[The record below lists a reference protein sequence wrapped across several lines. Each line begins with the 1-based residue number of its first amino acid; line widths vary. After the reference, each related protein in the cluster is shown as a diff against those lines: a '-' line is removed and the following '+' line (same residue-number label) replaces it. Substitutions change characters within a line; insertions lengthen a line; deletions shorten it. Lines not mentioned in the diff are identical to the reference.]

1 MVRLVITFVTALMV
15 STAAWAGNWNQSKDP
30 GHTAQTGTV
39 NIIIPDDVMTAF
51 QNAAPSVKAKHC
63 SAKNDYP
70 YQELAQLAAKP
81 PKRLFGYN
89 SRMDNGKD
97 VEGAL
102 EADLFVL
109 RLAEAYTDSW
119 VSGSDE
125 KRQKVMNALYAWAKS
140 DALTKTKPCV
150 KNGRLLNSCTEWTQN
165 DGQDPSDK
173 KDHSTTQMHMM
184 HIAYGYYLTLADF
197 NSDDPKHLVIQNW
210 IKTFFKWNK
219 KPGGVYIG
227 LDLGYHWPAVLQG
240 TIENVSV
247 SSERHPKK
255 LLTKAVRELDK
266 VVLEDGS
273 IKDRTTRG
281 NKGLW
286 YHHTGLIETIV
297 TLEMARKYGVKIP
310 DSLEQRIEKA
320 GEIFIRGFED
330 HSYMDKWASKAHNG
344 VFTPGKQDF
353 RDNLKLPNGNAWFY
367 VFSYRYPNA
376 GFTQKL
382 DKILNQYPRNGR
394 RDGYIGFGL
403 GCIYAVAKEVGR

>member
-1 MVRLVITFVTALMV
+1 MVRVAITFVFALIL
-15 STAAWAGNWNQSKDP
+15 SASAWAGNWNQSKDP

-39 NIIIPDDVMTAF
+39 NIIVPNDVMTAF
-51 QNAAPSVKAKHC
+51 QNATPSVKAKHC

-150 KNGRLLNSCTEWTQN
+150 KNGRLLDSCTEWTQN

-240 TIENVSV
+240 TIENASV
-247 SSERHPKK
+247 FSERHPKK

-297 TLEMARKYGVKIP
+297 TLEMARKYDVKIP
-310 DSLEQRIEKA
+310 ESLEQRIEKA

-330 HSYMDKWASKAHNG
+330 HSYMDRWARKAHNG
-344 VFTPGKQDF
+344 VFIPGKQDF
-353 RDNLKLPNGNAWFY
+353 RDNLELPNGNAWFY
-367 VFSYRYPNA
+367 IFSYRYPNA
-376 GFTQKL
+376 DFTQKL

-394 RDGYIGFGL
+394 RDGYVGFGL

>member
-1 MVRLVITFVTALMV
+1 MLRVVITFVFALML
-15 STAAWAGNWNQSKDP
+15 SATAWAGNWNQSKDP

>member
-1 MVRLVITFVTALMV
+1 MVRIAITFVFALML
-15 STAAWAGNWNQSKDP
+15 SASAWAGNWNQAKDP

-39 NIIIPDDVMTAF
+39 NIIVPDDVMTAF
-51 QNAAPSVKAKHC
+51 QNATPSVKAKHC

-150 KNGRLLNSCTEWTQN
+150 KNGRLLDSCTEWTQN

-240 TIENVSV
+240 TIENASV
-247 SSERHPKK
+247 FSERHPKK

-297 TLEMARKYGVKIP
+297 TLEMARKYDVKIP
-310 DSLEQRIEKA
+310 ESLEQRIEKA

-330 HSYMDKWASKAHNG
+330 HSYMDRWARKAHNG
-344 VFTPGKQDF
+344 VFIPGKQDF
-353 RDNLKLPNGNAWFY
+353 RDNLELPNGNAWFY
-367 VFSYRYPNA
+367 IFSYRYPNA
-376 GFTQKL
+376 DFTQKL

-394 RDGYIGFGL
+394 RDGYVGFGL

>member
-119 VSGSDE
+119 VSGSDN

>member
-1 MVRLVITFVTALMV
+1 MVKVVITFVTALMV
-15 STAAWAGNWNQSKDP
+15 STTAWAGNWNQSKDP

-119 VSGSDE
+119 VSGSDN

-150 KNGRLLNSCTEWTQN
+150 KNGSLLNSCTEWTQN

-266 VVLEDGS
+266 IVLEDGS

-310 DSLEQRIEKA
+310 ASLEQRIEKA

>member
-1 MVRLVITFVTALMV
+1 MVRIAITFVFALMM
-15 STAAWAGNWNQSKDP
+15 SASAWAGNWNQSKDP
-30 GHTAQTGTV
+30 SHTAQTGTV
-39 NIIIPDDVMTAF
+39 NIIVPDDVMTAF
-51 QNAAPSVKAKHC
+51 QNATPSVKAKHC

-150 KNGRLLNSCTEWTQN
+150 KNGRLLDSCTEWTQN

-240 TIENVSV
+240 TIENASV
-247 SSERHPKK
+247 FSERHPKK

-297 TLEMARKYGVKIP
+297 TLEMARKYDVKIP
-310 DSLEQRIEKA
+310 ESLEQRIEKA

-330 HSYMDKWASKAHNG
+330 HSYMDRWARKAHNG
-344 VFTPGKQDF
+344 VFIPGKQDF
-353 RDNLKLPNGNAWFY
+353 RDNLELPNGNAWFY
-367 VFSYRYPNA
+367 IFSYRYPNA
-376 GFTQKL
+376 DFTQKL

-394 RDGYIGFGL
+394 RDGYVGFGL

>member
-1 MVRLVITFVTALMV
+1 MIRVTIAFVFVLML
-15 STAAWAGNWNQSKDP
+15 SATAWAGNWNKSKDT
-30 GHTAQTGTV
+30 GQTVRTGTV
-39 NIIIPDDVMTAF
+39 NIMVPDDVMTAF
-51 QNAAPSVKAKHC
+51 QNATPSVKAKHC

-70 YQELAQLAAKP
+70 YQELAQLALKP

-109 RLAEAYTDSW
+109 RLAEVYTDSW

-125 KRQKVMNALYAWAKS
+125 KRQKALDALYEWAKA
-140 DALTKTKPCV
+140 DALTQTKPCV
-150 KNGRLLNSCTEWTQN
+150 KNGRLLDTCTEWTQK

-197 NSDDPKHLVIQNW
+197 NTDDSKHIVIQNW

-240 TIENVSV
+240 TLENASGF
-247 SSERHPKK
+247 SERNPKK

-297 TLEMARKYGVKIP
+297 TLEMARKFDVKIP

-320 GEIFIRGFED
+320 GEIFIRGFEN

-353 RDNLKLPNGNAWFY
+353 KDNLELPNGNAWFY
-367 VFSYRYPNA
+367 IFSYRYPNA
-376 GFTQKL
+376 GFTKKL

-403 GCIYAVAKEVGR
+403 GCIYASAKEARR

>member
-15 STAAWAGNWNQSKDP
+15 STTAWAGNWNQSKDP

-119 VSGSDE
+119 VSGSDN

-310 DSLEQRIEKA
+310 DSLEQRIEKS

>member
-1 MVRLVITFVTALMV
+1 MVKVVITFVTALMV
-15 STAAWAGNWNQSKDP
+15 STTAWAGNWNQSKDP

-150 KNGRLLNSCTEWTQN
+150 KNGRLLDSCTEWTQN

-266 VVLEDGS
+266 IVLEDGS

-310 DSLEQRIEKA
+310 ASLEQRIEKA

>member
-1 MVRLVITFVTALMV
+1 MVKVVITFVTALMV
-15 STAAWAGNWNQSKDP
+15 STTAWAGNWNQSKDP

-119 VSGSDE
+119 VSGSDN

-150 KNGRLLNSCTEWTQN
+150 KNGSLLNSCTEWTQN

-266 VVLEDGS
+266 IVLEDGS

-310 DSLEQRIEKA
+310 ASLEQRIEKA

-330 HSYMDKWASKAHNG
+330 NSYMDKWASKAHNG

>member
-1 MVRLVITFVTALMV
+1 MIRLTIAFVFVLML
-15 STAAWAGNWNQSKDP
+15 SATAWAGNWNKSKDT
-30 GHTAQTGTV
+30 GQTVRTGTV
-39 NIIIPDDVMTAF
+39 NIMVPDDVMTAF
-51 QNAAPSVKAKHC
+51 QNATPSVKAKHC

-70 YQELAQLAAKP
+70 YQELAQLALKP

-109 RLAEAYTDSW
+109 RLAEVYTDSW

-125 KRQKVMNALYAWAKS
+125 KRQKALDALYEWAKA
-140 DALTKTKPCV
+140 DALTQTKPCV
-150 KNGRLLNSCTEWTQN
+150 KNGRLLDTCTEWTQK

-197 NSDDPKHLVIQNW
+197 NTDDSKHIVIQNW

-240 TIENVSV
+240 TLENASGF
-247 SSERHPKK
+247 SERNPKK

-297 TLEMARKYGVKIP
+297 TLEMARKFGVKIP

-320 GEIFIRGFED
+320 GEIFIRGFEN

-353 RDNLKLPNGNAWFY
+353 KDNLELPNGNAWFY
-367 VFSYRYPNA
+367 IFSYRYPNA
-376 GFTQKL
+376 GFTKKL

-403 GCIYAVAKEVGR
+403 GCIYASAKEARR

>member
-1 MVRLVITFVTALMV
+1 MVRIAITFVFALMM
-15 STAAWAGNWNQSKDP
+15 SASAWAGNWNQSKDP
-30 GHTAQTGTV
+30 SHTAQTGTV
-39 NIIIPDDVMTAF
+39 NIIVPDDVMTAF
-51 QNAAPSVKAKHC
+51 QNATPSVKAKHC

-150 KNGRLLNSCTEWTQN
+150 KNGRLLDSCTEWTQN

-240 TIENVSV
+240 TIENASV
-247 SSERHPKK
+247 FSERHPKK

-297 TLEMARKYGVKIP
+297 TLEMARKYDVKIP
-310 DSLEQRIEKA
+310 ESLEQRIEKA

-330 HSYMDKWASKAHNG
+330 HSYMDRWARKAHNG
-344 VFTPGKQDF
+344 VFIPGKQDF
-353 RDNLKLPNGNAWFY
+353 RDNLELPNGNAWFY
-367 VFSYRYPNA
+367 IFSYRYPNA
-376 GFTQKL
+376 DFTQKL

-394 RDGYIGFGL
+394 RDGYVGFGL
-403 GCIYAVAKEVGR
+403 GCIYAVAKEVDR

>member
-1 MVRLVITFVTALMV
+1 MVKVVITFVTALMV
-15 STAAWAGNWNQSKDP
+15 STTAWAGNWNQSKDP

-119 VSGSDE
+119 VSGSDN

-150 KNGRLLNSCTEWTQN
+150 KNGSLLNSCTEWTQN

-240 TIENVSV
+240 TIENASV
-247 SSERHPKK
+247 FSERHPKK

-297 TLEMARKYGVKIP
+297 TLEMARKYDVKIP
-310 DSLEQRIEKA
+310 ESLEQRIEKA

-330 HSYMDKWASKAHNG
+330 HSYMDRWARKAHNG
-344 VFTPGKQDF
+344 VFIPGKQDF
-353 RDNLKLPNGNAWFY
+353 RDNLELPNGNAWFY
-367 VFSYRYPNA
+367 IFSYRYPNA
-376 GFTQKL
+376 DFTQKL

-394 RDGYIGFGL
+394 RDGYVGFGL

>member
-1 MVRLVITFVTALMV
+1 MVKVVITFVTALMV
-15 STAAWAGNWNQSKDP
+15 STTAWAGNWNQSKDP

-51 QNAAPSVKAKHC
+51 QNAAPSVKTKHC

-119 VSGSDE
+119 VSGSDN

-150 KNGRLLNSCTEWTQN
+150 KNGSLLNSCTEWTQN

-266 VVLEDGS
+266 IVLEDGS

-310 DSLEQRIEKA
+310 ASLEQRIEKA

>member
-1 MVRLVITFVTALMV
+1 MVRIAITFVFALMM
-15 STAAWAGNWNQSKDP
+15 SASAWAGNWNQSKDP
-30 GHTAQTGTV
+30 SHTAQTGTV
-39 NIIIPDDVMTAF
+39 NIIVPDDVMTAF
-51 QNAAPSVKAKHC
+51 QNATPSVKAKHC

-150 KNGRLLNSCTEWTQN
+150 KNGRLLDSCTEWTQN

-240 TIENVSV
+240 TIENASV
-247 SSERHPKK
+247 FSERHPKK

-297 TLEMARKYGVKIP
+297 TLEMARKYDVKIP
-310 DSLEQRIEKA
+310 ESLEQRIEKA

-330 HSYMDKWASKAHNG
+330 HSYMDRWARKAHNG
-344 VFTPGKQDF
+344 VFIPGKQDF
-353 RDNLKLPNGNAWFY
+353 RDNLELPNGNAWFY
-367 VFSYRYPNA
+367 IFSYRYPNA
-376 GFTQKL
+376 DFTQKL

-394 RDGYIGFGL
+394 RDGYVGFGL
-403 GCIYAVAKEVGR
+403 GCIYAVAKKVGR

>member
-1 MVRLVITFVTALMV
+1 MVRIVITFVFALIL
-15 STAAWAGNWNQSKDP
+15 SASAWAGNWNQSKDP

-39 NIIIPDDVMTAF
+39 NIIVPNDVMTAF
-51 QNAAPSVKAKHC
+51 QNATPSVKAKHC

-119 VSGSDE
+119 VSGSDN

-150 KNGRLLNSCTEWTQN
+150 KNGSLLNSCTEWTQN

-266 VVLEDGS
+266 IVLEDGS

-310 DSLEQRIEKA
+310 ASLEQRIEKA

>member
-1 MVRLVITFVTALMV
+1 MIRLVITIVFALML
-15 STAAWAGNWNQSKDP
+15 SATAWAGNWNQSKDP

-119 VSGSDE
+119 VSGSDN

-150 KNGRLLNSCTEWTQN
+150 KNGRLLDSCTEWTQN

>member
-1 MVRLVITFVTALMV
+1 MVRIAITFVFALMM
-15 STAAWAGNWNQSKDP
+15 SASAWAGNWNQAKDP

-39 NIIIPDDVMTAF
+39 NIIVPDDVMTAF
-51 QNAAPSVKAKHC
+51 QNATPSVKAKHC

-150 KNGRLLNSCTEWTQN
+150 KNGRLLDSCTEWTQN

-240 TIENVSV
+240 TIENASV
-247 SSERHPKK
+247 FSERHPKK

-297 TLEMARKYGVKIP
+297 TLEMARKYDVKIP
-310 DSLEQRIEKA
+310 ESLEQRIEKA

-330 HSYMDKWASKAHNG
+330 HSYMDRWARKAHNG
-344 VFTPGKQDF
+344 VFIPGKQDF
-353 RDNLKLPNGNAWFY
+353 RDNLELPNGNAWFY
-367 VFSYRYPNA
+367 IFSYRYPNA
-376 GFTQKL
+376 DFTQKL

-394 RDGYIGFGL
+394 RDGYVGFGL

>member
-119 VSGSDE
+119 VSGSDN

-140 DALTKTKPCV
+140 DALTKTRQCV

-376 GFTQKL
+376 SFTQKL

>member
-1 MVRLVITFVTALMV
+1 MVRIVITFVFALIL
-15 STAAWAGNWNQSKDP
+15 SASAWAGNWNQSKDP

-39 NIIIPDDVMTAF
+39 NIIVPNDVMTAF
-51 QNAAPSVKAKHC
+51 QNATPSVKAKHC

-150 KNGRLLNSCTEWTQN
+150 KNGRLLDSCTEWTQN

-240 TIENVSV
+240 TIENASV
-247 SSERHPKK
+247 FSERHPKK

-297 TLEMARKYGVKIP
+297 TLEMARKYDVKIP
-310 DSLEQRIEKA
+310 ESLEQRIEKA

-330 HSYMDKWASKAHNG
+330 HSYMDRWARKAHNG
-344 VFTPGKQDF
+344 VFIPGKQDF
-353 RDNLKLPNGNAWFY
+353 RDNLELPNGNAWFY
-367 VFSYRYPNA
+367 IFSYRYPNA
-376 GFTQKL
+376 DFTQKL

-394 RDGYIGFGL
+394 RDGYVGFGL

>member
-1 MVRLVITFVTALMV
+1 MVRIAITFVFALMM
-15 STAAWAGNWNQSKDP
+15 SASAWAGNWNQAKDP

-39 NIIIPDDVMTAF
+39 NIIVPDDVMTAF
-51 QNAAPSVKAKHC
+51 QNAIPSVKAKHC

-150 KNGRLLNSCTEWTQN
+150 KNGRLLDSCTEWTQN

-240 TIENVSV
+240 TIENASV
-247 SSERHPKK
+247 FSERHPKK
-255 LLTKAVRELDK
+255 LLIKAVRELDK

-297 TLEMARKYGVKIP
+297 TLEMARKYDVKIP
-310 DSLEQRIEKA
+310 ESLEQRIEKA

-330 HSYMDKWASKAHNG
+330 HSYMDRWARKAHNG
-344 VFTPGKQDF
+344 VFIPGKQDF
-353 RDNLKLPNGNAWFY
+353 RDNLELPNGNAWFY
-367 VFSYRYPNA
+367 IFSYRYPNA
-376 GFTQKL
+376 DFTQKL

-394 RDGYIGFGL
+394 RDGYVGFGL

>member
-119 VSGSDE
+119 VSGSDN

-140 DALTKTKPCV
+140 DALTKTKQCV

-376 GFTQKL
+376 SFTQKL

>member
-119 VSGSDE
+119 VSGSDN

-140 DALTKTKPCV
+140 DALTKTKQCV

-210 IKTFFKWNK
+210 VKTFFKWNK

-376 GFTQKL
+376 SFTQKL

>member
-1 MVRLVITFVTALMV
+1 MVRIAITFVFALML
-15 STAAWAGNWNQSKDP
+15 SASAWAGNWNQAKDP

-39 NIIIPDDVMTAF
+39 NIIVPDDVMTAF
-51 QNAAPSVKAKHC
+51 QNATPSVKAKHC

-150 KNGRLLNSCTEWTQN
+150 KNGRLLDSCTEWTQN

-240 TIENVSV
+240 TIENASV
-247 SSERHPKK
+247 FSERHPKK
-255 LLTKAVRELDK
+255 LLIKAVRELDK

-297 TLEMARKYGVKIP
+297 TLEMARKYDVKIP
-310 DSLEQRIEKA
+310 ESLEQRIEKA

-330 HSYMDKWASKAHNG
+330 HSYMDRWARKAHNG
-344 VFTPGKQDF
+344 VFIPGKQDF
-353 RDNLKLPNGNAWFY
+353 RDNLELPNGNAWFY
-367 VFSYRYPNA
+367 IFSYRYPNA
-376 GFTQKL
+376 DFTQKL

-394 RDGYIGFGL
+394 RDGYVGFGL

>member
-1 MVRLVITFVTALMV
+1 MVKVVITFVTALMV
-15 STAAWAGNWNQSKDP
+15 STTAWAGNWNQSKDP

-150 KNGRLLNSCTEWTQN
+150 KNGRLLDSCTEWTQN

-240 TIENVSV
+240 TIENASV
-247 SSERHPKK
+247 FSERHPKK

-297 TLEMARKYGVKIP
+297 TLEMARKYDVKIP
-310 DSLEQRIEKA
+310 ESLEQRIEKA

-330 HSYMDKWASKAHNG
+330 HSYMDRWARKAHNG
-344 VFTPGKQDF
+344 VFIPGKQDF
-353 RDNLKLPNGNAWFY
+353 RDNLELPNGNAWFY
-367 VFSYRYPNA
+367 IFSYRYPNA
-376 GFTQKL
+376 DFTQKL

-394 RDGYIGFGL
+394 RDGYVGFGL

>member
-1 MVRLVITFVTALMV
+1 MVRIAITFVFALMM
-15 STAAWAGNWNQSKDP
+15 SASAWAGNWNQSKDP
-30 GHTAQTGTV
+30 SHTAQTGTV
-39 NIIIPDDVMTAF
+39 NIRVPDDVMTAF
-51 QNAAPSVKAKHC
+51 QNATPSVKAKHC

-150 KNGRLLNSCTEWTQN
+150 KNGRLLDSCTEWTQN

-240 TIENVSV
+240 TIENASV
-247 SSERHPKK
+247 FSERHPKK

-297 TLEMARKYGVKIP
+297 TLEMARKYDVKIP
-310 DSLEQRIEKA
+310 ESLEQRIEKA

-330 HSYMDKWASKAHNG
+330 HSYMDRWARKAHNG
-344 VFTPGKQDF
+344 VFIPGKQDF
-353 RDNLKLPNGNAWFY
+353 RDNLELPNGNAWFY
-367 VFSYRYPNA
+367 IFSYRYPNA
-376 GFTQKL
+376 DFTQKL

-394 RDGYIGFGL
+394 RDGYVGFGL

>member
-1 MVRLVITFVTALMV
+1 
-15 STAAWAGNWNQSKDP
+15 
-30 GHTAQTGTV
+30 
-39 NIIIPDDVMTAF
+39 
-51 QNAAPSVKAKHC
+51 
-63 SAKNDYP
+63 
-70 YQELAQLAAKP
+70 
-81 PKRLFGYN
+81 
-89 SRMDNGKD
+89 MDNGKD

-102 EADLFVL
+102 EADLFVI

-119 VSGSDE
+119 VSGSDD
-125 KRQKVMNALYAWAKS
+125 KRQKVLDALYAWAKA
-140 DALTKTKPCV
+140 DALTQTKPCV
-150 KNGRLLNSCTEWTQN
+150 KNGRLLDSCAEWTQK

-173 KDHSTTQMHMM
+173 KDHSTTQMHLM

-197 NSDDPKHLVIQNW
+197 NNDDPKHIVIQNW

-227 LDLGYHWPAVLQG
+227 LDLGYHWPAILQG
-240 TIENVSV
+240 TLENASGF
-247 SSERHPKK
+247 SERNPKK

-286 YHHTGLIETIV
+286 YHHTGLVETVV

-310 DSLEQRIEKA
+310 GSLEQRIAKA

-353 RDNLKLPNGNAWFY
+353 RDNLKLPNGNSWFY
-367 VFSYRYPNA
+367 IFSYRYPNA
-376 GFTQKL
+376 DFTLKL
-382 DKILNQYPRNGR
+382 DKILKQYPRNGR
-394 RDGYIGFGL
+394 RDGYVGFGL
-403 GCIYAVAKEVGR
+403 GCVYATAKEARR